1 MESLHCTGLQEK
13 DIWRFAVSSK
23 TNEVQDEYTVRSMR
37 IPRWKK
43 NLNWLAVGEAVKLIE
58 GVHFHYQL
66 RSAYVRKRTQISQT
80 CTQVWPRFNLFA
92 WRGRFCWH
100 ENWSR
105 TELMSMSRVGICRL
119 CPAAHWVWSWCQ
131 CSWWKRRDPWR
142 QGEKVGDENSV
153 PENALNIKSEKSEKD
168 NGGWVQWYLLL
179 RNQTFSLYSDLPNN
193 GYVPLNF

>member
-1 MESLHCTGLQEK
+1 MEKLHCTGLQKE

-66 RSAYVRKRTQISQT
+66 RSAYEHRSHKPVPKCDPASICLPEGEGSADTRIDQERSLCLCQG
-80 CTQVWPRFNLFA
+80 WA
-92 WRGRFCWH
+92 
-100 ENWSR
+100 
-105 TELMSMSRVGICRL
+105 CRL

-142 QGEKVGDENSV
+142 QGEKVGEENSV
-153 PENALNIKSEKSEKD
+153 PENALNIKSEKSDKD

-179 RNQTFSLYSDLPNN
+179 RNQTFSLTLTCLIM
-193 GYVPLNF
+193 VMFL